1 MRKHIHYVRSV
12 LTDVKADRAPR
23 AFKSES
29 VPDQPAAQPS
39 AVRKVVMAS
48 FAAEVESATHSV
60 LLTVHTETNT
70 KWKEMEPV
78 LARLAAVL
86 AQLVDLSGGVF
97 GGVFFKEMGSVST
110 PPLRRP

>member
-70 KWKEMEPV
+70 K
-78 LARLAAVL
+78 RLSL
-86 AQLVDLSGGVF
+86 CSRGWPRCLPSWWI
-97 GGVFFKEMGSVST
+97 
-110 PPLRRP
+110 